1 MKRILLIFLSCFCLI
16 TAKAQNVTI
25 KGRLIDAKTSEGIAG
40 ASIKVVN
47 GKTFVITGENGTY
60 TMSVPS
66 NGTQLEIRTL
76 GYTTKIVSV
85 SEIRNQE
92 IQITQESKSLN
103 EVVVTALGIE
113 RSKRSL
119 GYATQEIKGE
129 DLTTAKEVN
138 VLNSLQGRVAGAQIS
153 QAATGAGGS
162 SRVILRGVNSLT
174 GTDNNALIVVDG
186 VPLDNSNVRAP
197 GRFGGIDYGSGISA
211 INPDDIENIN
221 ILKGPNA
228 AALFGERASAGA
240 IMITTKKGSSKG
252 FGVSFNSNTTFENP
266 LIYPDFQNEFGQGV
280 GGVHPLD
287 AGGQAFI
294 PRNIESSWGPRM
306 NGQLVRD
313 WTGVVR
319 PFAAQPNNISGFYET
334 GQTYNNV
341 IAFQSGN
348 EQVQTRFSLGQL
360 NNRGILPNSTLD
372 RTSLSLRTNANITSK
387 FSVEGKFNYVYQKSF
402 NRPNLTDN
410 PDNPVSSFNNMPRSI
425 NLNDLRTFEDP
436 NGNPVT
442 WAQTGVDVATGFL
455 TSRRQNPFWSVNK
468 NTNEDAVNRMIGLLA
483 LKYQLASW
491 LSVQIRS
498 GLDYSLQRIEE
509 RTATRTLFESSR
521 DRAKYVITSHSVMES
536 NSDFLFAAK
545 KDINKNISFSSTF
558 GGNIRYFKT
567 EEIGAQTSGLNVANL
582 FTIANGVAAVPLYG
596 FRELQ
601 TNSLYGGAQ
610 FGYKNYL
617 YLDLTGRN
625 DWSSTLSKQNRSF
638 FYPSANLSFVVTDAL
653 KIDSKAV
660 SFAKLRASV
669 AEVGGA
675 ANPYQTAFNYSL
687 GLPHNNQGTASIS
700 SQLPFTDLKPQIT
713 RAIEFGTEVKFL
725 ENRIGLDLTYYKKN
739 TKNQIFTPP
748 ISATSGFSSSLINA
762 GNVQNS
768 GVEILLNATPIAT
781 KSGLKWDISFN
792 WAANRSK
799 IVATTGGIDN
809 FFIGNDRDVTVAA
822 SPDRPFGDFRGRRF
836 KRNAAGQVLVGA
848 DGLPF
853 RNEVDEVIGNYLP
866 KWTGGMINNVRYKNF
881 RFSFLIDTRQGGE
894 IFSLTNVLASN
905 NGNAKAT
912 LVGRDA
918 WYAGTG
924 GYLVNGVVD
933 NGSGVFSQNTKSVNP
948 QDYWAKVAAPGLAI
962 AEPFIYDASFI
973 KFRELTLGYTL
984 PKKWLA
990 KSFIKA
996 ASFSLVGR
1004 NLFLIQSNTPGFDP
1018 DVVSYGIGNVQS
1030 IENSAFP
1037 STRSYGFNLN
1047 ISL

>member
-1 MKRILLIFLSCFCLI
+1 MKRILLIFFSFFCII
-16 TAKAQNVTI
+16 TAKAQNLNL
-25 KGRLIDAKTSEGIAG
+25 KGRLIDASTSEGIPG
-40 ASIKVVN
+40 AAIKVVD
-47 GKTFVITGENGTY
+47 GKVFAITGENGSY
-60 TMSVPS
+60 TISVPS
-66 NGTQLEIRTL
+66 STTQLEIKML
-76 GYTTKIVSV
+76 GYLTKIISV
-85 SEIRNQE
+85 ADIKNQE
-92 IQITQESKSLN
+92 IQISPDTKNLN

-113 RSKRSL
+113 RNKRSL
-119 GYATQEIKGE
+119 GYATQTIKGE
-129 DLTTAKEVN
+129 DLSTAKEVN

-153 QAATGAGGS
+153 QSATGAGGS

-211 INPDDIENIN
+211 INPDDIESIN

-240 IMITTKKGSSKG
+240 IMITTKKGSSQG
-252 FGVSFNSNTTFENP
+252 FGVTLNSNTTFENP
-266 LIYPDFQNEFGQGV
+266 LVYPDFQNEFGQGV
-280 GGVHPLD
+280 GGVHPID
-287 AGGQAFI
+287 VGGQAFI
-294 PRNIESSWGPRM
+294 PRNIETSWGPRM

-313 WTGVVR
+313 WTGVVK
-319 PFAAQPNNISGFYET
+319 PFNAQPDNISGFYET
-334 GQTYNNV
+334 GKTYNNV
-341 IAFQSGN
+341 LALQSGN
-348 EQVQTRFSLGQL
+348 EKTQTRFSIGQL
-360 NNRGILPNSTLD
+360 NNSGIMPNSTLS

-387 FSVEGKFNYVYQKSF
+387 FSVDGKFNYVYQKSF

-410 PDNPVSSFNNMPRSI
+410 PDNPVSSFNYMPRSI
-425 NLNDLRTFEDP
+425 NLDDLRTYEDA

-442 WAQTGVDVATGFL
+442 WAQTGVDAATGFL
-455 TSRRQNPFWSVNK
+455 TSRRQNPFWSVYK
-468 NTNEDAVNRMIGLLA
+468 NTNEDAVNRMVGLLA
-483 LKYQLASW
+483 LKYQINSW
-491 LSVQIRS
+491 LSFQVRS

-521 DRAKYVITSHSVMES
+521 DRAKYVITSHSVLES

-545 KDINKNISFSSTF
+545 KDINKDITFSGTL

-617 YLDLTGRN
+617 YLDITGRN

-653 KIDSKAV
+653 KIDSKIL
-660 SFAKLRASV
+660 SYAKLRASV

-675 ANPYQTAFNYSL
+675 ASPYQTAFNYAL
-687 GLPHNNQGTASIS
+687 GLPHNNQGTAFIS

-713 RAIEFGTEVKFL
+713 RAIEFGGEVKFL
-725 ENRIGLDLTYYKKN
+725 ENRLGLDLTYYKKN

-768 GVEILLNATPIAT
+768 GVEILLNATPILT
-781 KSGLKWDISFN
+781 PSNFKWDISFN

-809 FFIGNDRDVTVAA
+809 FFIGNDRDITIAA
-822 SPDRPFGDFRGRRF
+822 SPDRPFGDFRGRKF
-836 KRNAAGQVLVGA
+836 KRNSSGQILVGA

-853 RNEVDEVIGNYLP
+853 RNDFDEVIGNYLP
-866 KWTGGMINNVRYKNF
+866 DWTGGMINTFSFKNF
-881 RFSFLIDTRQGGE
+881 RLSFLIDTRQGGE
-894 IFSLTNVLASN
+894 IFSLTNVLASS

-912 LVGRDA
+912 LEGRDA

-933 NGSGVFSQNTKSVNP
+933 NGSGSFTQNTKFVNP
-948 QDYWAKVAAPGLAI
+948 QDYWTKVAAPGSAI
-962 AEPFIYDASFI
+962 AEAFVYDASFI
-973 KFRELTLGYTL
+973 KFRELTLGYTI
-984 PKKWLA
+984 PKKWIA

-1004 NLFLIQSNTPGFDP
+1004 NLFLIQSSTPGFDP
-1018 DVVSYGIGNVQS
+1018 DVASYGIGNVQS